1 MKFTPSHEWI
11 RIEGKIGIVGLT
23 GYAQKELG
31 EIVHIE
37 LPKIGSITKAG
48 DEVCV
53 LKSTKSATD
62 IYSPVS
68 GKIVAVNQALKSSP
82 NQINHLPETD
92 GWLYRIELSSLK
104 ETDRLL
110 SQSQYDDLILRDRS

>member
-11 RIEGKIGIVGLT
+11 RVEGKIGVVGIT

-37 LPKIGSITKAG
+37 LPKIGLIVNAG

-53 LKSTKSATD
+53 LESTKSATD

-68 GKIVAVNQALKSSP
+68 GKIVAVNQALKSTPDLINQSP
-82 NQINHLPETD
+82 EAD
-92 GWLYRIELSSLK
+92 GWLYRIELSSMK
-104 ETDRLL
+104 ELL
-110 SQSQYDDLILRDRS
+110 SFVSS